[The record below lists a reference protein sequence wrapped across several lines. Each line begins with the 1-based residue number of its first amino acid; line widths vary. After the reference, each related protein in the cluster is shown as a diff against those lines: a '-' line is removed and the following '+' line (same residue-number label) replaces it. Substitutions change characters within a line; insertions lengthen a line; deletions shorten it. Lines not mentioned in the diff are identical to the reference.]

1 MAKRE
6 IQIKDTLLR
15 VLSSKKAEDVLTAEG
30 KERLKE
36 ELIEGLNEAVALEE
50 PPLTGVYFTEFI
62 IQ

>member
-1 MAKRE
+1 
-6 IQIKDTLLR
+6 
-15 VLSSKKAEDVLTAEG
+15 VLSSKKAEDVLTSDG

-50 PPLTGVYFTEFI
+50 PPLTAVFFTEFI